1 MTPTSSVPIGIG
13 TYGLDAETCREAVR
27 IALETGYRHVDT
39 AQMYENESA
48 VGAALEAASVP
59 REDVFVATKVHSN
72 NLAYEDVLDQAER
85 SRDRLGIETIDLLYV
100 HWPINAYEPTETLA
114 AFDTLYADGVI
125 AHVGLSNFTPRLLE
139 EALQTL
145 EAPLFAHQVE
155 CHPYLQQRQ
164 LRRIAREHGHFLVAY
179 SPLAKG
185 SVLDDPVLR
194 SVANRYEATPAQVA
208 LAWLQSKEA
217 VVPIPKSSQPTHIRE
232 NFRAR
237 TLGLD
242 RAAIERID
250 GIERTERQVDFP
262 EAPWNPS

>member
-1 MTPTSSVPIGIG
+1 MTPTSSLPVGIG
-13 TYGLDAETCREAVR
+13 TYGLDTEECHETVQV
-27 IALETGYRHVDT
+27 ALETGYRHVDT

-59 REDVFVATKVHSN
+59 REKVLVATKVHSN
-72 NLAYEDVLDQAER
+72 NLAYEDVLEQADR
-85 SRDRLGIETIDLLYV
+85 SRDYLGIETIDLLYV

-114 AFDTLYADGVI
+114 AFDTLYVDGVI
-125 AHVGLSNFTPRLLE
+125 DHVGLSNFTPALLE

-155 CHPYLQQRQ
+155 CHPYLQQRE
-164 LRRIAREHGHFLVAY
+164 LRQIAREHGHYLVAY

-185 SVLDDPVLR
+185 AVLDDPVLR

-208 LAWLQSKEA
+208 LAWLQAKEA

-232 NFRAR
+232 NFGAP
-237 TLGLD
+237 TLDLD
-242 RAAIERID
+242 QSAIERID
-250 GIERTERQVDFP
+250 GIDRTERQVDFP
-262 EAPWNPS
+262 KAPWNLS